1 MPRTTRTASA
11 DTAPSLARVAA
22 RAGVSIATA
31 SRVINGIANKASPA
45 TAARVRQAVAE
56 LGYRPVSVG
65 RALRHGRSR
74 LVAVLAANLAN
85 PTMAAIA
92 TSVEAALRAEGLV
105 MVLCDT
111 HERPEIQDE
120 YLLEM
125 RAQLARATVLLGA
138 VPSPQLAAM
147 QATGEPLLFVNRRSP
162 HPPAQPF
169 IGIDNAGAGREVAAF
184 FLDRNI
190 PVAGAIQGSPGSSA
204 TADRLAA
211 FRARL
216 SAAGK
221 PLAASCVV
229 SVAGDLDHMA
239 IGYRSVDRLF
249 ARAAAHAAPQPGVS
263 PCGIFCLSDLI
274 AYGAHRRLAER
285 GIAVPEQVCLV
296 GFDDNPLNDWIAPWL
311 SSVRVPYAA
320 FGAAVVEVLRG
331 LWSGQT
337 VPARILPHRL
347 VSRPDAFPPASVRIV
362 V

>member
-1 MPRTTRTASA
+1 MPRTARAASHDTTASL
-11 DTAPSLARVAA
+11 TRVAA

-31 SRVINGIANKASPA
+31 SRVINGIANKASAA

-74 LVAVLAANLAN
+74 LVALLAANLAN

-92 TSVEAALRAEGLV
+92 ASVEAALRAEGLV

-138 VPSPQLAAM
+138 VPSAQLAAM
-147 QATGEPLLFVNRRSP
+147 EAAGEPLLFVNRRSP
-162 HPPAQPF
+162 HDRMRPF
-169 IGIDNAGAGREVAAF
+169 IGIDNAGAGREVAGF

-216 SAAGK
+216 AAAGK
-221 PLAASCVV
+221 PLAASRVV
-229 SVAGDLDHMA
+229 SVAGDFDHMA
-239 IGYRSVDRLF
+239 IGYRCVDRLL
-249 ARAAAHAAPQPGVS
+249 ARPAAP

-274 AYGAHRRLAER
+274 AYGAHRRLTER
-285 GIAVPEQVCLV
+285 GLEVPDRVCLV
-296 GFDDNPLNDWIAPWL
+296 GFDDNPLNDWVAPWL

-320 FGAAVVEVLRG
+320 FGAAVVQVLRAV
-331 LWSGQT
+331 WSGA
-337 VPARILPHRL
+337 PALSRILPHAL
-347 VSRPDAFPPASVRIV
+347 VVRDR
-362 V
+362 